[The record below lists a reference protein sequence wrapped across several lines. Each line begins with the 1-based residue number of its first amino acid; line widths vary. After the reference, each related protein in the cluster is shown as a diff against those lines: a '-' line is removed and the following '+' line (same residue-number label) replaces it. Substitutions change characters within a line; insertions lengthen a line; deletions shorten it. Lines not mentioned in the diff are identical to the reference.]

1 MANRSPPAKTPAIW
15 RAWFDGTAAPN
26 PGRIGIGFVIERPDG
41 SRSEHAIA
49 TGRHG
54 CNNEA
59 ELQSL
64 QALVEH
70 ARTLGVRELEIFGD
84 SKAAI
89 DFVRGDDSTEV
100 VRLRTRIDA
109 ISELLDTFDHVE
121 IVWLP
126 RHRNGEADRLA
137 RQALGLSAKNA
148 ERLVSN
154 RKKRWKK

>member
-1 MANRSPPAKTPAIW
+1 MTKQSFPERTPARW

-26 PGRIGIGFVIERPDG
+26 PGRIGLGFVIERPDG
-41 SRSEHAIA
+41 IRSEHAIA

-64 QALVEH
+64 RALVEH
-70 ARTLGVRELEIFGD
+70 ARALGVRELQIFGD

-89 DFVRGDDSTEV
+89 DFVRGDDDTEV
-100 VRLRTRIDA
+100 VRLKAQIDA
-109 ISELLDTFDHVE
+109 IGQLLGAFDHVE

-126 RHRNGEADRLA
+126 RHRNGDADRLA
-137 RQALGLSAKNA
+137 RQALGLSVKNA
-148 ERLVSN
+148 EGAGPR